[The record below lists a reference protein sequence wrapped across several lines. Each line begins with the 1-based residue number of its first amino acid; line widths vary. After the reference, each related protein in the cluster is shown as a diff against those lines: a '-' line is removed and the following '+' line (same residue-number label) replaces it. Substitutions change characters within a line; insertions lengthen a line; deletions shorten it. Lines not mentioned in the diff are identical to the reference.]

1 MKKRLIA
8 AVLTLVVCITTAFA
22 ATAIKKTITVDYNIN
37 LNINGKTP
45 TLTDVDGNRVQPFT
59 YDGTTYVPI
68 RAVANEL
75 GADVEYFQDTNTAYI
90 NSQDDVKNLYLI
102 DVLFRLS
109 DFLNLST
116 TLANRFDYEA
126 INDTFNGESYSQ
138 KMTSLSLLD
147 AYLNQQIFN
156 TMEETS
162 GWSDTYPILV
172 TEYKKCQ
179 EVLNTLYEL
188 ANHYKNYV
196 QINTNY
202 SSEAMTATH
211 QTINTLIGEYGS
223 DIRNVIFN
231 IEKQF

>member
-1 MKKRLIA
+1 MKRIT
-8 AVLTLVVCITTAFA
+8 AVILMFALFLTSALA
-22 ATAIKKTITVDYNIN
+22 ATAYQKSITVDYNIN
-37 LNINGKTP
+37 LEINGKTP
-45 TLTDVDGNRVQPFT
+45 TLTDVNGKTVQPFT
-59 YDGTTYVPI
+59 YEGTTYVPI
-68 RAVANEL
+68 RAVANEM
-75 GADVEYFQDTNTAYI
+75 GADVQYYQDTNTAYI
-90 NSQDDVKNLYLI
+90 NSEDDVKNLYLI

-109 DFLNLST
+109 DFLNMSS

-126 INDTFNGESYSQ
+126 INDTFNGESYSE
-138 KMTSLSLLD
+138 KMDSLSILD

-162 GWSDTYPILV
+162 GWSDTYPILT